1 MLESTSLPNFVDKNA
16 KKSAAKTGIRTVSN
30 RPKTLHNRK
39 IKMPKEVKITPGAK
53 LQIVKKARH
62 LLKKKS

>member
-39 IKMPKEVKITPGAK
+39 IKMPKEVK
-53 LQIVKKARH
+53 
-62 LLKKKS
+62 LLLEQSYK